1 MAEPILELRG
11 VLKRYGAT
19 LGVGPVD
26 FEAREGEFLTLLGP
40 SGCGKTT
47 TLHVI
52 AGLLFP
58 EGGQVCLRGRDI
70 TRLDPPHRDM
80 GVVFQNYA
88 LFPHKTV
95 FDNVAFGLRMR
106 RVAREEIGERAR
118 RMLELV
124 GLPGVEG
131 RLPHQLSGGQR
142 QRVALA
148 RALVIQPTVL
158 LLDEPLSNL
167 DAVLRKRMRLE
178 LRDLQ
183 QRLGITTIFVT
194 HDQDEAFEMSDRVV
208 LLHHG
213 RIEQIG
219 TPEELYDSPATRFA
233 AEFIGETNL
242 IEGVVAR
249 VNGARVSVDVAA
261 GGRYEALAH
270 DAGLRV
276 GDGVYLMVRPERI
289 EVGAER
295 PAGAPA
301 LPATVTKR
309 VFAGDLLTFQLR
321 TEQGLDLRCR
331 KPSLPSY
338 RNLVPGARVWAVV
351 QDCRALPREAVAGPG
366 ARSGGAAGGGGRG

>member
-1 MAEPILELRG
+1 MAEPILELRR

-19 LGVGPVD
+19 LGVGPID
-26 FEAREGEFLTLLGP
+26 FVVQEGEFLTLLGP

-58 EGGQVCLRGRDI
+58 DEGEVRLRGRDI

-95 FDNVAFGLRMR
+95 FDNVGFGLRMR
-106 RVAREEIGERAR
+106 RVPREEIARRVR

-124 GLPGVEG
+124 GLPGVEA
-131 RLPHQLSGGQR
+131 RYPDQLSGGQR

-148 RALVIQPTVL
+148 RALVIEPTVL

-183 QRLGITTIFVT
+183 QRLSTTTIFVT

-208 LLHHG
+208 LLNHG

-219 TPEELYDSPATRFA
+219 TPEELYDAPATRFA

-242 IEGVVAR
+242 IEGVVAGVDGSR
-249 VNGARVSVDVAA
+249 LSVEAA
-261 GGRYEALAH
+261 VGGRYDALAR
-270 DAGLRV
+270 DGRLRA

-289 EVGAER
+289 DVATDRTADG
-295 PAGAPA
+295 PG

-309 VFAGDLLTFQLR
+309 VFAGDLLTFALR
-321 TEQGLDLRCR
+321 TEQGLELRCT
-331 KPSLPSY
+331 KPSLPRY
-338 RNLVPGARVWAVV
+338 RDLVPGTKVWAVV
-351 QDCRALPREAVAGPG
+351 QDCRALPREH
-366 ARSGGAAGGGGRG
+366 